1 MFSGRE
7 LFVICVI
14 ENRNMSTSGSGRESL
29 TLSDLQEWF
38 VAMGL
43 EIEAE
48 SEGSTAEQLRDG
60 VLLCQLINKIKCS
73 SVEVV
78 SLVLSSCLC

>member
-1 MFSGRE
+1 
-7 LFVICVI
+7 
-14 ENRNMSTSGSGRESL
+14 MSSSSAGGAGRESL

-48 SEGSTAEQLRDG
+48 DEGSIAKRLRDG
-60 VLLCQLINKIKCS
+60 VLLCQLVNKIKSS

-78 SLVLSSCLC
+78 SCIRLHV